1 MLIDAFYCITANK
14 SPWKRK
20 VDSTDLWGQKI
31 LYLPINSGFAC
42 LYIKKKSKTENEI
55 LNKDSNA

>member
-1 MLIDAFYCITANK
+1 MLIDAFYFITANK

-20 VDSTDLWGQKI
+20 VDITDLWGQKI

-42 LYIKKKSKTENEI
+42 LYIKKKKQNKK
-55 LNKDSNA
+55 LNTK